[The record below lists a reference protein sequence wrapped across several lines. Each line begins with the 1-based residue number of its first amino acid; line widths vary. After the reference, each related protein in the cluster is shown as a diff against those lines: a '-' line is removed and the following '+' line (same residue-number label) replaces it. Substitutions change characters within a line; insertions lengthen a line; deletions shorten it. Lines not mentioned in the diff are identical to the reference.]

1 MFFKSIKDQQKVY
14 DGHRY
19 DDCPNF
25 VKGHV
30 PELYI
35 ENERI
40 KIRYLPCPCKIKHDE
55 ERFDSQLITSHHMQR
70 DTLHA
75 KLKDIYMNNRERL
88 DVAMAA
94 DQSVQQLLTMKK

>member
-1 MFFKSIKDQQKVY
+1 MIDEDLNILQEYKRSTKVY

-19 DDCPNF
+19 DDCRIF

-30 PELYI
+30 LNYI
-35 ENERI
+35 LKMKRI

-70 DTLHA
+70 DTHA
-75 KLKDIYMNNRERL
+75 KLKRYLYE
-88 DVAMAA
+88 
-94 DQSVQQLLTMKK
+94 